1 MSGPTLVILLI
12 VAAVVVPVAGVVSS
26 VETALVQLSVARV
39 ESLVKD
45 ERPGA
50 ARLQRVMDR
59 RPDYVNLLVL
69 IRTTLEAAA
78 VVLVTI
84 VAEQLIHPTGWAVA
98 AAVVVSSL
106 LIYVIVG
113 VISRTA
119 GRRNPYSLSLK
130 AAPVLL
136 VLAKLLVP
144 VSRLLIRVGG
154 LFTGGGS
161 LRAGPFASE
170 IELREMVDIASE
182 RGVVEVD
189 ERRMI
194 QSVFDLG
201 STTART
207 VMVPRPEMVWI
218 ERDKSASQAIRLC
231 IRSGLSRIPVVGESV
246 DDIVGVVYL
255 KDLVTATFDAP
266 VEPRSSGVAEVMR
279 APFFVPDS
287 RLLDDLLEDMQR
299 DQIHIA
305 ILVDEY
311 GGTSGLVSIED
322 ILEEIVGEI
331 SDEYDSDSA
340 QDIEVLGPGRFRVVS
355 WLSIDD
361 LQELYEDTGV
371 EFDGD
376 DYEDVETVAG
386 LVAVELDR
394 VPLPGAEVD
403 VAGLHLLCEGG
414 RDRRGRVKVRTVVV
428 SGPEKKYRHGPTDA
442 DDATADESTDESAD
456 DSDDNTSGG
465 SDA

>member
-1 MSGPTLVILLI
+1 MTGLTFVVLLA

-26 VETALVQLSVARV
+26 VETALAQLSVARV

-50 ARLQRVMDR
+50 ARLQRVIDN
-59 RPDYVNLLVL
+59 RPDHINLLVL
-69 IRTTLEAAA
+69 IRTVLEAGAA
-78 VVLVTI
+78 VLVTI
-84 VAEQLIHPTGWAVA
+84 VAEDLIEPTGWAVA
-98 AAVVVSSL
+98 VAVVVASL

-136 VLAKLLVP
+136 VSAKILSP
-144 VSRLLIRVGG
+144 ISRLLIRVGG
-154 LFTGGGS
+154 LFAGGGA
-161 LRAGPFASE
+161 LKAGPFASE
-170 IELREMVDIASE
+170 IELREAVDIASE

-189 ERRMI
+189 EQKMI

-201 STTART
+201 TTTART

-218 ERDKSASQAIRLC
+218 EQHKTADQATRLC
-231 IRSGLSRIPVVGESV
+231 IRSGLSRVPVVGESV
-246 DDIVGVVYL
+246 DDVVGVVYL

-266 VEPRSSGVAEVMR
+266 AEQRSVPVSDLMR
-279 APFFVPDS
+279 EPFFVPDS
-287 RLLDDLLEDMQR
+287 RMLADLLEDMQR

-305 ILVDEY
+305 VLIDEY

-331 SDEYDSDSA
+331 SDEYDHGDVGDVEA
-340 QDIEVLGPGRFRVVS
+340 LGPGEFRVVS
-355 WLSIDD
+355 WLSLDD
-361 LQELYEDTGV
+361 LRELYEDTGV
-371 EFDGD
+371 EIDED
-376 DYEDVETVAG
+376 EYEDVETVAG
-386 LVAVELDR
+386 LVAFELDR

-403 VAGLHLLCEGG
+403 VAGLHLVCEGG
-414 RDRRGRVKVRTVVV
+414 RDRRGRIKVRTIVVT
-428 SGPEKKYRHGPTDA
+428 GPVRPEQSEDNRVNSAPDTDNGA
-442 DDATADESTDESAD
+442 TDEQ
-456 DSDDNTSGG
+456 
-465 SDA
+465 

>member
-1 MSGPTLVILLI
+1 MTGLTLVVLLA

-26 VETALVQLSVARV
+26 VETALAQLSVARV

-50 ARLQRVMDR
+50 ARLQRVIDN
-59 RPDYVNLLVL
+59 RPDHINLLVL
-69 IRTTLEAAA
+69 IRTVLEAGAA
-78 VVLVTI
+78 VLVTI
-84 VAEQLIHPTGWAVA
+84 VAEDLIEPTGWAVA
-98 AAVVVSSL
+98 VAVVVASL

-136 VLAKLLVP
+136 VSAKILSP
-144 VSRLLIRVGG
+144 ISRLLIRVGG
-154 LFTGGGS
+154 LFAGGGA
-161 LRAGPFASE
+161 LKAGPFASE
-170 IELREMVDIASE
+170 IELREAVDIASE

-189 ERRMI
+189 EQKMI

-201 STTART
+201 TTTVRT

-218 ERDKSASQAIRLC
+218 EQHKTADQATRLC
-231 IRSGLSRIPVVGESV
+231 IRSGLSRVPVAGESV
-246 DDIVGVVYL
+246 DDVVGVVYL

-266 VEPRSSGVAEVMR
+266 AEQRSVPVSDLMR
-279 APFFVPDS
+279 EPFFVPDS
-287 RLLDDLLEDMQR
+287 RMLADLLEDMQR

-305 ILVDEY
+305 VLIDEY

-331 SDEYDSDSA
+331 SDEYDHGDVGDVEA
-340 QDIEVLGPGRFRVVS
+340 LGPGEFRVVS
-355 WLSIDD
+355 WLSLDD
-361 LQELYEDTGV
+361 LRELYEDTGV
-371 EFDGD
+371 EFDEEE
-376 DYEDVETVAG
+376 YEDVETVAG
-386 LVAVELDR
+386 LVAFELDR

-403 VAGLHLLCEGG
+403 VAGLHLVCEGG
-414 RDRRGRVKVRTVVV
+414 RDRRGRIKVRTIVVT
-428 SGPEKKYRHGPTDA
+428 GPVRPEQSEDNRVNSAPDTDNGA
-442 DDATADESTDESAD
+442 TDEP
-456 DSDDNTSGG
+456 
-465 SDA
+465 

>member
-1 MSGPTLVILLI
+1 MTGLTLVVLLA

-26 VETALVQLSVARV
+26 VETALAQLSVARV

-50 ARLQRVMDR
+50 ARLQRVIDN
-59 RPDYVNLLVL
+59 RPDHINLLVL
-69 IRTTLEAAA
+69 IRTVLEAGAA
-78 VVLVTI
+78 VLVTI
-84 VAEQLIHPTGWAVA
+84 VAEDLIEPTGWAVA
-98 AAVVVSSL
+98 VAVVVASL

-136 VLAKLLVP
+136 VSAKILSP
-144 VSRLLIRVGG
+144 ISRLLIRVGG
-154 LFTGGGS
+154 LFAGGGA
-161 LRAGPFASE
+161 LKAGPFASE
-170 IELREMVDIASE
+170 IELREAVDIASE

-189 ERRMI
+189 EQKMI

-201 STTART
+201 TTTVRT

-218 ERDKSASQAIRLC
+218 EQHKTADQATRLC
-231 IRSGLSRIPVVGESV
+231 IRSGLSRVPVVGESV
-246 DDIVGVVYL
+246 DDVVGVVYL

-266 VEPRSSGVAEVMR
+266 AEQRAVPVSDLMR
-279 APFFVPDS
+279 EPFFVPDS
-287 RLLDDLLEDMQR
+287 RMLADLLEDMQR

-305 ILVDEY
+305 VLIDEY

-331 SDEYDSDSA
+331 SDEYDHGDVGDVEA
-340 QDIEVLGPGRFRVVS
+340 LGPGEFRVVS
-355 WLSIDD
+355 WLSLDD
-361 LQELYEDTGV
+361 LRELYEDTGV
-371 EFDGD
+371 EFDEEE
-376 DYEDVETVAG
+376 YEDVETVAG
-386 LVAVELDR
+386 LVAFELDR

-403 VAGLHLLCEGG
+403 VAGLHLVCEGG
-414 RDRRGRVKVRTVVV
+414 RDRRGRIKVRTIVVT
-428 SGPEKKYRHGPTDA
+428 GPVRPEQSEDNRVNSAPDTDNGA
-442 DDATADESTDESAD
+442 TDEQ
-456 DSDDNTSGG
+456 
-465 SDA
+465 

>member
-1 MSGPTLVILLI
+1 MTGLTLVVLLA

-26 VETALVQLSVARV
+26 VETALAQLSVARV

-50 ARLQRVMDR
+50 ARLQRVIDN
-59 RPDYVNLLVL
+59 RPDHINLLVL
-69 IRTTLEAAA
+69 IRTVLEAGAA
-78 VVLVTI
+78 VLVTI
-84 VAEQLIHPTGWAVA
+84 VAEDLIEPTGWAVA
-98 AAVVVSSL
+98 VAVVVASL

-136 VLAKLLVP
+136 ESAKILSP
-144 VSRLLIRVGG
+144 ISRLLIRVGG
-154 LFTGGGS
+154 LFAGGGA
-161 LRAGPFASE
+161 LKAGPFASE
-170 IELREMVDIASE
+170 IELREAVDIASE

-189 ERRMI
+189 EQKMI

-201 STTART
+201 TTTVRT

-218 ERDKSASQAIRLC
+218 EQHKTADQATRLC
-231 IRSGLSRIPVVGESV
+231 IRSGLSRVPVVGESV
-246 DDIVGVVYL
+246 DDVVGVVYL

-266 VEPRSSGVAEVMR
+266 AEQRSVPVSDLMR
-279 APFFVPDS
+279 EPFFVPDS
-287 RLLDDLLEDMQR
+287 RMLADLLEDMQR

-305 ILVDEY
+305 VLIDEY

-331 SDEYDSDSA
+331 SDEYDHGDVGDVEA
-340 QDIEVLGPGRFRVVS
+340 LGPGEFRVVS
-355 WLSIDD
+355 WLSLDD
-361 LQELYEDTGV
+361 LRELYEDTGV
-371 EFDGD
+371 EFDEEE
-376 DYEDVETVAG
+376 YEDVETVAG
-386 LVAVELDR
+386 LVAFELDR

-403 VAGLHLLCEGG
+403 VAGLHLVCEGG
-414 RDRRGRVKVRTVVV
+414 RDRRGRIKVRTIVVT
-428 SGPEKKYRHGPTDA
+428 GPVRPEQSEDNRVNSAPDTDNGA
-442 DDATADESTDESAD
+442 TDEQ
-456 DSDDNTSGG
+456 
-465 SDA
+465 

>member
-1 MSGPTLVILLI
+1 MTGLTLVVLLA

-26 VETALVQLSVARV
+26 VETALAQLSVARV

-50 ARLQRVMDR
+50 ARLQRVIDN
-59 RPDYVNLLVL
+59 RPDHINLLVL
-69 IRTTLEAAA
+69 IRTVLEAGAA
-78 VVLVTI
+78 VLVTI
-84 VAEQLIHPTGWAVA
+84 VAEDLIEPTGWAVA
-98 AAVVVSSL
+98 VAVVVASL

-136 VLAKLLVP
+136 VSAKILSP
-144 VSRLLIRVGG
+144 ISRLLIRVGG
-154 LFTGGGS
+154 LFAGGGA
-161 LRAGPFASE
+161 LKAGPFASE
-170 IELREMVDIASE
+170 IELREAVDIASE

-189 ERRMI
+189 EQKMI

-201 STTART
+201 TTTVRT

-218 ERDKSASQAIRLC
+218 EQHKTADQATRLC
-231 IRSGLSRIPVVGESV
+231 IRSGLSRVPVVGESV
-246 DDIVGVVYL
+246 DDVVGVVYL

-266 VEPRSSGVAEVMR
+266 AEQRSVPVSDLMR
-279 APFFVPDS
+279 EPFFVPDS
-287 RLLDDLLEDMQR
+287 RMLADLLEDMQR

-305 ILVDEY
+305 VLIDEY

-331 SDEYDSDSA
+331 SDEYDHGDVGDVEA
-340 QDIEVLGPGRFRVVS
+340 LGPGEFRVVS
-355 WLSIDD
+355 WLSLDD
-361 LQELYEDTGV
+361 LRELYEDTGV
-371 EFDGD
+371 EIDEEE
-376 DYEDVETVAG
+376 YEDVETVAG
-386 LVAVELDR
+386 LVAFELDR

-403 VAGLHLLCEGG
+403 VAGLHLVCEGG
-414 RDRRGRVKVRTVVV
+414 RDRRGRIKVRTIVVT
-428 SGPEKKYRHGPTDA
+428 GPVRPEQSEDNRVISAPDTDNGA
-442 DDATADESTDESAD
+442 TDEQ
-456 DSDDNTSGG
+456 
-465 SDA
+465 

>member
-1 MSGPTLVILLI
+1 MTGLTLVVLLA

-26 VETALVQLSVARV
+26 VETALAQLSVARV

-50 ARLQRVMDR
+50 ARLQRVIDN
-59 RPDYVNLLVL
+59 RPDHINLLVL
-69 IRTTLEAAA
+69 IRTVLEAGAA
-78 VVLVTI
+78 VLVTI
-84 VAEQLIHPTGWAVA
+84 VAEDLIEPTGWAVA
-98 AAVVVSSL
+98 VAVVVASL

-136 VLAKLLVP
+136 VSAKILSP
-144 VSRLLIRVGG
+144 ISRLLIRVGG
-154 LFTGGGS
+154 LFAGGGA
-161 LRAGPFASE
+161 LKAGPFASE
-170 IELREMVDIASE
+170 IELREAVDIASE

-189 ERRMI
+189 EQKMI

-201 STTART
+201 TTTVRT

-218 ERDKSASQAIRLC
+218 EQHKTADQATRLC
-231 IRSGLSRIPVVGESV
+231 IRSGLSRVPVVGESV
-246 DDIVGVVYL
+246 DDVVGVVYL

-266 VEPRSSGVAEVMR
+266 AEQRSVPVSDLMR
-279 APFFVPDS
+279 EPFFVPDS
-287 RLLDDLLEDMQR
+287 RMLADLLEDMQR

-305 ILVDEY
+305 VLIDEY

-331 SDEYDSDSA
+331 SDEYDHGDVGDVEA
-340 QDIEVLGPGRFRVVS
+340 LGPGEFRVVS
-355 WLSIDD
+355 WLSLDD
-361 LQELYEDTGV
+361 LRELYEDTGV
-371 EFDGD
+371 EFDEEE
-376 DYEDVETVAG
+376 YEDVETVAG
-386 LVAVELDR
+386 LVAFELDR

-403 VAGLHLLCEGG
+403 VAGLHLVCEGG
-414 RDRRGRVKVRTVVV
+414 RDRRGRIKVRTIVVT
-428 SGPEKKYRHGPTDA
+428 GPVRPEQSEDNRVNSAPDTDNGA
-442 DDATADESTDESAD
+442 TDEQ
-456 DSDDNTSGG
+456 
-465 SDA
+465 

>member
-1 MSGPTLVILLI
+1 MTGLTLVVLLA

-26 VETALVQLSVARV
+26 VETALAQLSVARV

-50 ARLQRVMDR
+50 ARLQRVIDN
-59 RPDYVNLLVL
+59 RPDHINLLVL
-69 IRTTLEAAA
+69 IRTVLEAGAA
-78 VVLVTI
+78 VLVTI
-84 VAEQLIHPTGWAVA
+84 VAEDLIEPTGWAVA
-98 AAVVVSSL
+98 VAVVVASL

-136 VLAKLLVP
+136 VSAKILSP
-144 VSRLLIRVGG
+144 ISRLLIRVGG
-154 LFTGGGS
+154 LFAGGGA
-161 LRAGPFASE
+161 LKAGPFASE
-170 IELREMVDIASE
+170 IELREAVDIASE

-189 ERRMI
+189 EQKMI

-201 STTART
+201 TTTART

-218 ERDKSASQAIRLC
+218 EQHKTADQATRLC
-231 IRSGLSRIPVVGESV
+231 IRSGLSRVPVVGESV
-246 DDIVGVVYL
+246 DDVVGVVYL

-266 VEPRSSGVAEVMR
+266 AEQRSVPVSDLMR
-279 APFFVPDS
+279 EPFFVPDS
-287 RLLDDLLEDMQR
+287 RMLADLLEDMQR

-305 ILVDEY
+305 VLIDEY

-331 SDEYDSDSA
+331 SDEYDHGDVGDVEA
-340 QDIEVLGPGRFRVVS
+340 LGPGEFRVVS
-355 WLSIDD
+355 WLSLDD
-361 LQELYEDTGV
+361 LRELYEDTGV
-371 EFDGD
+371 EIDED
-376 DYEDVETVAG
+376 EYEDVETVAG
-386 LVAVELDR
+386 LVAFELDR

-403 VAGLHLLCEGG
+403 VAGLHLVCEGG
-414 RDRRGRVKVRTVVV
+414 RDRRGRIKVRTIVVT
-428 SGPEKKYRHGPTDA
+428 GPVRPEQSEDNRVNSAPDTDNGA
-442 DDATADESTDESAD
+442 TDEQ
-456 DSDDNTSGG
+456 
-465 SDA
+465 

>member
-1 MSGPTLVILLI
+1 MTGLTLAVLLA

-26 VETALVQLSVARV
+26 VETALAQLSVARV

-50 ARLQRVMDR
+50 ARLQRVIDN
-59 RPDYVNLLVL
+59 RPDHINLLVL
-69 IRTTLEAAA
+69 IRTVLEAGAA
-78 VVLVTI
+78 VLVTI
-84 VAEQLIHPTGWAVA
+84 VAEDLIEPTGWAVA
-98 AAVVVSSL
+98 VAVVVASL

-136 VLAKLLVP
+136 VSAKILSP
-144 VSRLLIRVGG
+144 ISRLLIRVGG
-154 LFTGGGS
+154 LFAGGGA
-161 LRAGPFASE
+161 LKAGPFASE
-170 IELREMVDIASE
+170 IELREAVDIASE

-189 ERRMI
+189 EQKMI

-201 STTART
+201 TTTVRT

-218 ERDKSASQAIRLC
+218 EQHKTADQATRLC
-231 IRSGLSRIPVVGESV
+231 IRSGLSRVPVVGESV
-246 DDIVGVVYL
+246 DDVVGVVYL

-266 VEPRSSGVAEVMR
+266 AEQRSVPVSDLMR
-279 APFFVPDS
+279 EPFFVPDS
-287 RLLDDLLEDMQR
+287 RMLADLLEDMQR

-305 ILVDEY
+305 VLIDEY

-331 SDEYDSDSA
+331 SDEYDHGDVGDVEA
-340 QDIEVLGPGRFRVVS
+340 LGPGEFRVVS
-355 WLSIDD
+355 WLSLDD
-361 LQELYEDTGV
+361 LRELYEDTGV
-371 EFDGD
+371 EFDEEE
-376 DYEDVETVAG
+376 YEDVETVAG
-386 LVAVELDR
+386 LVAFELDR

-403 VAGLHLLCEGG
+403 VAGLHLVCEGG
-414 RDRRGRVKVRTVVV
+414 RDRRGRIKVRTIVVT
-428 SGPEKKYRHGPTDA
+428 GPVRPEQSEDNRVNSAPDTDNGA
-442 DDATADESTDESAD
+442 TDEQ
-456 DSDDNTSGG
+456 
-465 SDA
+465 

>member
-1 MSGPTLVILLI
+1 MTGLTLVVLLA

-26 VETALVQLSVARV
+26 VETALAQLSVARV

-50 ARLQRVMDR
+50 ARLQRVIDN
-59 RPDYVNLLVL
+59 RPDHINLLVL
-69 IRTTLEAAA
+69 IRTVLEAGAA
-78 VVLVTI
+78 VLVTI
-84 VAEQLIHPTGWAVA
+84 VAEDLIEPTGWAVA
-98 AAVVVSSL
+98 VAVVVASL

-136 VLAKLLVP
+136 VSAKILSP
-144 VSRLLIRVGG
+144 FSRLLIRVGG
-154 LFTGGGS
+154 LFAGGGA
-161 LRAGPFASE
+161 LKAGPFASE
-170 IELREMVDIASE
+170 IELREAVDIASE

-189 ERRMI
+189 EQKMI

-201 STTART
+201 TTTARA

-218 ERDKSASQAIRLC
+218 EQHKSADQATRLC
-231 IRSGLSRIPVVGESV
+231 IRSGLSRVPVVGESV
-246 DDIVGVVYL
+246 DDVVGVVYL

-266 VEPRSSGVAEVMR
+266 AEQRSAPVSELMR

-287 RLLDDLLEDMQR
+287 RMLADLLEDMQR

-305 ILVDEY
+305 VLVDEY

-331 SDEYDSDSA
+331 SDEYDSD
-340 QDIEVLGPGRFRVVS
+340 DVGDVEDLGPGEFRVVP
-355 WLSIDD
+355 WLSLDD
-361 LQELYEDTGV
+361 LRKLYEDTGV
-371 EFDGD
+371 EFDEEE
-376 DYEDVETVAG
+376 YEDVETVAG
-386 LVAVELDR
+386 LVAFELDR

-403 VAGLHLLCEGG
+403 VAGLHLVCEGG
-414 RDRRGRVKVRTVVV
+414 RDRRGRIKVRTIVVT
-428 SGPEKKYRHGPTDA
+428 GPVRSEESDDISVNSATDTDNGA
-442 DDATADESTDESAD
+442 TDEQ
-456 DSDDNTSGG
+456 
-465 SDA
+465 

>member
-1 MSGPTLVILLI
+1 MTGLTLVVLLA

-26 VETALVQLSVARV
+26 VETALAQLSVARV

-50 ARLQRVMDR
+50 ARLQRVIDN
-59 RPDYVNLLVL
+59 RPDHINLLVL
-69 IRTTLEAAA
+69 IRTVLEAGAA
-78 VVLVTI
+78 VLVTI
-84 VAEQLIHPTGWAVA
+84 VAEDLIEPTGWAVA
-98 AAVVVSSL
+98 VAVVVASL

-136 VLAKLLVP
+136 VSAKILSP
-144 VSRLLIRVGG
+144 ISRLLIRVGG
-154 LFTGGGS
+154 LFAGGGA
-161 LRAGPFASE
+161 LKAGPFASE
-170 IELREMVDIASE
+170 IELREAVDIASE

-189 ERRMI
+189 EQKMI

-201 STTART
+201 TTTART

-218 ERDKSASQAIRLC
+218 EQHKTADQATRLC
-231 IRSGLSRIPVVGESV
+231 IRSGLSRVPVVGESV
-246 DDIVGVVYL
+246 DDVVGVVYL

-266 VEPRSSGVAEVMR
+266 AEQRSVPVSDLMR
-279 APFFVPDS
+279 EPFFVPDS
-287 RLLDDLLEDMQR
+287 RMLADLLEDMQR

-305 ILVDEY
+305 VLIDEY

-331 SDEYDSDSA
+331 SDEYDHGDVGDVEA
-340 QDIEVLGPGRFRVVS
+340 LGPGEFRVVS
-355 WLSIDD
+355 WLSLDD
-361 LQELYEDTGV
+361 LRELYEDTGV
-371 EFDGD
+371 EFDEEK
-376 DYEDVETVAG
+376 YEDVETVAG
-386 LVAVELDR
+386 LVAFELDR

-403 VAGLHLLCEGG
+403 VAGLHLVCEGG
-414 RDRRGRVKVRTVVV
+414 RDRRGRIKVRTIVVT
-428 SGPEKKYRHGPTDA
+428 GPVRSEQSEDNRVNSAPDTDNGA
-442 DDATADESTDESAD
+442 TDEQ
-456 DSDDNTSGG
+456 
-465 SDA
+465 

>member
-1 MSGPTLVILLI
+1 MTGLTFVVLLA

-26 VETALVQLSVARV
+26 VETALAQLSVARV

-50 ARLQRVMDR
+50 ARLQRVIDN
-59 RPDYVNLLVL
+59 RPDHINLLVL
-69 IRTTLEAAA
+69 IRTVLEAGAA
-78 VVLVTI
+78 VLVTI
-84 VAEQLIHPTGWAVA
+84 VAEDLIEPTGWAVA
-98 AAVVVSSL
+98 VAVVVASL

-136 VLAKLLVP
+136 VSAKILSP
-144 VSRLLIRVGG
+144 ISRLLIRVGG
-154 LFTGGGS
+154 LFAGGGA
-161 LRAGPFASE
+161 LKAGPFASE
-170 IELREMVDIASE
+170 IELREAVDIASE

-189 ERRMI
+189 EQKMI

-201 STTART
+201 TTTVRT

-218 ERDKSASQAIRLC
+218 EQHKTADQATRLC
-231 IRSGLSRIPVVGESV
+231 IRSGLSRVPVVGESV
-246 DDIVGVVYL
+246 DDVVGVVYL

-266 VEPRSSGVAEVMR
+266 AEQRSVPVSDLMR
-279 APFFVPDS
+279 EPFFVPDS
-287 RLLDDLLEDMQR
+287 RMLADLLEDMQR

-305 ILVDEY
+305 VLIDEY

-331 SDEYDSDSA
+331 SDEYDHGDVGDVEA
-340 QDIEVLGPGRFRVVS
+340 LGPGEFRVVS
-355 WLSIDD
+355 WLSLDD
-361 LQELYEDTGV
+361 LRELYEDTGV
-371 EFDGD
+371 EFDEEE
-376 DYEDVETVAG
+376 YEDVETVAG
-386 LVAVELDR
+386 LVAFELDR

-403 VAGLHLLCEGG
+403 VAGLHLVCEGG
-414 RDRRGRVKVRTVVV
+414 RDRRGRIKVRTIVVT
-428 SGPEKKYRHGPTDA
+428 GPVRPEQSEDNRVNSAPDTDNGA
-442 DDATADESTDESAD
+442 TDEQ
-456 DSDDNTSGG
+456 
-465 SDA
+465 

>member
-1 MSGPTLVILLI
+1 MTGLTLVVLLA

-26 VETALVQLSVARV
+26 VETALAQLSVARV

-50 ARLQRVMDR
+50 ARLQRVIDN
-59 RPDYVNLLVL
+59 RPDHINLLVL
-69 IRTTLEAAA
+69 IRTVLEAGAA
-78 VVLVTI
+78 VLVTI
-84 VAEQLIHPTGWAVA
+84 VAEDLIEPTGWAVA
-98 AAVVVSSL
+98 VAVVVASL

-136 VLAKLLVP
+136 VSAKILSP
-144 VSRLLIRVGG
+144 ISRLLIRVGG
-154 LFTGGGS
+154 LFAGGGA
-161 LRAGPFASE
+161 LKAGPFASE
-170 IELREMVDIASE
+170 IELREAVDIASE

-189 ERRMI
+189 EQKMI

-201 STTART
+201 TTTVRT

-218 ERDKSASQAIRLC
+218 EQHKTADQATRLC
-231 IRSGLSRIPVVGESV
+231 IRSGLSRVPVVGESV
-246 DDIVGVVYL
+246 DDVVGVVYL

-266 VEPRSSGVAEVMR
+266 AEQRSVPVSDLMR
-279 APFFVPDS
+279 EPFFVPDS
-287 RLLDDLLEDMQR
+287 RMLADLLEDMQR

-305 ILVDEY
+305 VLIDEY

-331 SDEYDSDSA
+331 SDEYDHGDVGDVEA
-340 QDIEVLGPGRFRVVS
+340 LGPGEFRVVS
-355 WLSIDD
+355 WLSLDD
-361 LQELYEDTGV
+361 LRELYEDTGV
-371 EFDGD
+371 EFDEEE
-376 DYEDVETVAG
+376 YEDVETVSG
-386 LVAVELDR
+386 LVAFELDR

-403 VAGLHLLCEGG
+403 VAGLHLVCEGG
-414 RDRRGRVKVRTVVV
+414 RDRRGRIKVRTIVVT
-428 SGPEKKYRHGPTDA
+428 GPVRPEQSEDNRVNSAPDTDNGA
-442 DDATADESTDESAD
+442 TDEQ
-456 DSDDNTSGG
+456 
-465 SDA
+465 